1 MLFSKKVGTLDLKRG
16 ARSLVDYVIESRLES
31 HMDRRRTANR
41 YASSAVSLGVKLS
54 HTGLSQISLQRPTKN
69 KIGRTT
75 PPPDSDLQG
84 GDCTIFNPTLNP
96 WGLSRLTL
104 VAVASTES
112 ELNLSIKS
120 ALTEI
125 DILATM
131 GLIELHIGIPRS
143 TKQRYRDLAKNMD
156 REFRANLKF
165 HVS

>member
-54 HTGLSQISLQRPTKN
+54 HTGLSQISH
-69 KIGRTT
+69 
-75 PPPDSDLQG
+75 SDLQG